1 MTQSIASLEERLAYH
16 PELQKRFEQ
25 ILSIAE
31 AEGNH
36 LQRAD
41 EVELQVIESVRQLG
55 HDVLTSWA
63 TQRIDQEV
71 AACEARPALRRN
83 GQKNSTG
90 NPPTE

>member
-1 MTQSIASLEERLAYH
+1 MSKSPLSFEERLAHH

-25 ILSIAE
+25 ILTIAE
-31 AEGNH
+31 AEGSN

-55 HDVLTSWA
+55 QDALTSWA
-63 TQRIDQEV
+63 RQRIDHETAQ
-71 AACEARPALRRN
+71 CEANSALRRN

-90 NPPTE
+90 NPPTG